1 MDELIRGEEV
11 AGSMT
16 TAEDATFDAADASDP
31 AVRYQVRDGV
41 GVITFN
47 RPRRL
52 NSWGPDIAAGFYAA
66 LDHAEADPAVRAIVV
81 TGTGRGFCAGADL
94 GGGAQTGPDI
104 DASGTDVSQ
113 LVGDRHPHFLTEL
126 RKPVIAAINGSCVG
140 IGLTHALMCDVRFAA
155 AGAKFAT
162 AFTRRGLVAEHGI
175 TWILPR
181 LVGWGAAMDL
191 LLSGRTFLA
200 EEARELGLVN
210 HVVAPEQLLDRAM
223 AYACDIA
230 ANCSP
235 ASLAVIKGQ
244 AYHDALDDVAAVSTR
259 AETLMYES
267 LARPDLI
274 EGITSFF
281 EKRPPNFPPL
291 S

>member
-1 MDELIRGEEV
+1 MTVADDVETGPSDEPGVLYDV
-11 AGSMT
+11 H
-16 TAEDATFDAADASDP
+16 
-31 AVRYQVRDGV
+31 DGV

-47 RPRRL
+47 RPQRL
-52 NSWGPDIAAGFYAA
+52 NAWGPDIAAGFYASI
-66 LDHAEADPAVRAIVV
+66 DHAEADPAVRAIVV
-81 TGTGRGFCAGADL
+81 TGSGRGFCAGADL
-94 GGGAQTGPDI
+94 GGGAQTGPGT

-162 AFTRRGLVAEHGI
+162 AFTRRGLIAEHGI

-210 HVVAPEQLLDRAM
+210 HVVAPELLLERAM
-223 AYACDIA
+223 DYAADLA

-235 ASLAVIKGQ
+235 ASMAVIKGQ
-244 AYHDALDDVAAVSTR
+244 VYRDALDDVAAVSAR

-291 S
+291 T